1 MSDSADELLSKAD
14 ALLSRWRGGLP
25 PAPPAADYPVLTD
38 VVEFPATVE
47 SRPGW
52 PQPSDAPA
60 VGVAQPSAAQISA
73 IEARVCQR
81 VLEAIE
87 PMISGVVAD
96 GVHRRL
102 EETAR
107 KLASELTGEVS
118 DELSE
123 LVREAVSRALERELA
138 RLRNENPDAKRLEP
152 LR

>member
-25 PAPPAADYPVLTD
+25 PAQPAADYPVLTD
-38 VVEFPATVE
+38 VVESPAQGD
-47 SRPGW
+47 SRG
-52 PQPSDAPA
+52 PQPTGAPA
-60 VGVAQPSAAQISA
+60 VAVAQPSAAQISA
-73 IEARVCQR
+73 IEARVRQC

-87 PMISGVVAD
+87 PTISGAVAD

-107 KLASELTGEVS
+107 KLASELTGQVS
-118 DELSE
+118 EDISE
-123 LVREAVSRALERELA
+123 LVRDAVSRALERELA
-138 RLRNENPDAKRLEP
+138 RLRDESPDTEHVEP

>member
-25 PAPPAADYPVLTD
+25 PAQPAADYPVLTD
-38 VVEFPATVE
+38 VVESPAQGD
-47 SRPGW
+47 SRG
-52 PQPSDAPA
+52 PQPA
-60 VGVAQPSAAQISA
+60 VAVAQPSAAQISA
-73 IEARVCQR
+73 IEARVRQC

-87 PMISGVVAD
+87 PTISGVVAD

-107 KLASELTGEVS
+107 KLASELTGQVS
-118 DELSE
+118 EDISE
-123 LVREAVSRALERELA
+123 LVRDAVSRALERELA
-138 RLRNENPDAKRLEP
+138 RLRDESPDTEHVEP

>member
-25 PAPPAADYPVLTD
+25 PAQRDADYPVLTD
-38 VVEFPATVE
+38 VVELPAPVDSQT
-47 SRPGW
+47 GW
-52 PQPSDAPA
+52 RQPTGEPA
-60 VGVAQPSAAQISA
+60 AAVAQPSAAQISA
-73 IEARVCQR
+73 IEARVRQC

-87 PMISGVVAD
+87 PMISGAVAD

-107 KLASELTGEVS
+107 QLASELTGKVS
-118 DELSE
+118 EDISE
-123 LVREAVSRALERELA
+123 LVREAVSRALEGELA
-138 RLRNENPDAKRLEP
+138 RLRGESHDAKRLEP